1 MRKGGGEEKKKK
13 QVLFTQHNEGDENE
27 IFIN

>member
-1 MRKGGGEEKKKK
+1 MRKGQGGGENKKN

-27 IFIN
+27 IFT